1 MGYPKVTGT
10 PILWEGSKRVC
21 VCVCVCVWV
30 CVCVR
35 LFVCV
40 CVYVCGC
47 GCMCVGVGVGV
58 GVMGRELIFGFFSEF
73 KGVSELSTLMNR
85 LNKQD
90 SQ

>member
-1 MGYPKVTGT
+1 MG
-10 PILWEGSKRVC
+10 
-21 VCVCVCVWV
+21 
-30 CVCVR
+30 
-35 LFVCV
+35 
-40 CVYVCGC
+40 VCGC
-47 GCMCVGVGVGV
+47 VCMCVGVGVGV

>member
-1 MGYPKVTGT
+1 MC
-10 PILWEGSKRVC
+10 EC
-21 VCVCVCVWV
+21 VSVWV
-30 CVCVR
+30 GVSGWLRIRKQEDQVY
-35 LFVCV
+35 VWV
-40 CVYVCGC
+40 GVYVCGC
-47 GCMCVGVGVGV
+47 VCMCVGVGVGV

>member
-1 MGYPKVTGT
+1 MCV
-10 PILWEGSKRVC
+10 RVC
-21 VCVCVCVWV
+21 VCVCVCV
-30 CVCVR
+30 CVS
-35 LFVCV
+35 LCV

-47 GCMCVGVGVGV
+47 VCMCVGVGVGV
-58 GVMGRELIFGFFSEF
+58 GVMGRDLIFGFFSEF